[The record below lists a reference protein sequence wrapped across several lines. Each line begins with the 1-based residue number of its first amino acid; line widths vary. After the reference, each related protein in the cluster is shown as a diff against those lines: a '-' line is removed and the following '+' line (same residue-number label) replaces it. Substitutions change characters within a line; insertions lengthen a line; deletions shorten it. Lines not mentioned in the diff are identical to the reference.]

1 MSLSI
6 KKKNIILFKKLFN
19 IYRILLLN
27 GLINVLTLILLIS
40 PSFFISFIIII
51 LNLTLLGINI
61 LVFIANLILE
71 KNKRKETEAK
81 KRKKKPPKPKLPEID
96 TNLKEKKEQKS
107 SKSKKSQTLD
117 KMEFKSV
124 EKGDQKYLSEEDLEL
139 DIPKIPEASKEKKI
153 SVNSKAL
160 SIDLLKDIEN
170 YKDSE
175 TKVVLVNCRRCNDVI
190 AVPILRK
197 VVSNSKLPVVPI
209 SYIHK
214 NKKNE
219 DKHCITLYLDHD
231 FDIRRERISDIII
244 SEKII

>member
-40 PSFFISFIIII
+40 PSFFSSFIIII

-61 LVFIANLILE
+61 LIFIANLILE
-71 KNKRKETEAK
+71 KNKRKEREEK
-81 KRKKKPPKPKLPEID
+81 KKKKPPKPKLPEID
-96 TNLKEKKEQKS
+96 KNLKEKKEQKS

-124 EKGDQKYLSEEDLEL
+124 EKVDQKYLSEEDLEL
-139 DIPKIPEASKEKKI
+139 DVPKIPEAPKEKKI
-153 SVNSKAL
+153 SVNSKDL

>member
-153 SVNSKAL
+153 SVNSKDL